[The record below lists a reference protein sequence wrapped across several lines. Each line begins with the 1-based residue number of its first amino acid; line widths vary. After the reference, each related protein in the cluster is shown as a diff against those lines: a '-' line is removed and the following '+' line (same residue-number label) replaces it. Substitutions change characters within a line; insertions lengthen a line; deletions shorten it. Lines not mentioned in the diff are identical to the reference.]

1 MQEIILL
8 KYGELSLKGLNKS
21 HFEAALMR
29 NLKHRLKRVG
39 RYSYQTMQSTVYIT
53 PQESYET
60 ETEGFGPTPVDL
72 AWEECLR
79 VFGFSAAS
87 RAVLCEKDMEKIKE
101 TATEYLGGALQ
112 QARTFKVESRRAD
125 KTFPL
130 KSPEISAELGFAL
143 LEAFP
148 HLKVDVHHPEVTV
161 VCEIRDLS
169 ACIHAS
175 ATEAAGGLPV
185 ETSGRGM
192 LLLSGGIDSPVAGW
206 MMARRGLR
214 IDAVHFQSPP
224 YTSPKARQKVVELA
238 GLISRWT
245 GDIDLYI
252 VPFTA
257 VQEQI
262 KEHCHPELST
272 VIMRRCMVRIA
283 QEIASRAYGSC
294 LVTGESL
301 GQVASQTIGGLT
313 ATNAVAEIPVLR
325 PCIGMDKEDIVRI
338 ARRIGTFEKSIEPY
352 EDCCALFSPK
362 HPKTNPALLAVAED
376 EAQFDYAAACAA
388 AVQGTELT
396 YVRYGR
402 GIDSQ
407 GRPFEEEDK
416 K

>member
-21 HFEAALMR
+21 SFEAALMR

-39 RYSYQTMQSTVYIT
+39 QFSCRSMQSTVYVT
-53 PQESYET
+53 PQESYED
-60 ETEGFGPTPVDL
+60 EGFGPSPVDL

-87 RAVLCEKDMEKIKE
+87 RAVLCKKDMDEIKK
-101 TATEYLGGALQ
+101 TAALYLGDDLRR
-112 QARTFKVESRRAD
+112 ARTFKVESRRAD

-130 KSPEISAELGFAL
+130 KSPEISDELGGAL

-148 HLKVDVHHPEVTV
+148 HLKVDVHDPDVKV

-169 ACIHAS
+169 ACIHAK
-175 ATEAAGGLPV
+175 AVEAAGGLPV
-185 ETSGRGM
+185 ATSGRGTLM
-192 LLLSGGIDSPVAGW
+192 LSGGIDSPVAGW

-214 IDAVHFQSPP
+214 MDAVHFQSPP

-238 GLISRWT
+238 ELMSRWT
-245 GDIDLYI
+245 GDVDLYI

-262 KEHCHPELST
+262 KEHCHPELFT

-283 QEIASRAYGSC
+283 QEIASRSGGAC

-301 GQVASQTIGGLT
+301 GQVASQTMGGLT
-313 ATNAVAEIPVLR
+313 ATDAVAEIPVLR

-352 EDCCALFSPK
+352 EDCCSLFSPK
-362 HPKTNPALLAVAED
+362 HPKTNPGLAEVAEE
-376 EAQFDYAAACAA
+376 EALFDVS
-388 AVQGTELT
+388 AVCDDAVRGTELV
-396 YVRYGR
+396 YIRYGR
-402 GIDSQ
+402 GPDPQ
-407 GRPFEEEDK
+407 GRPFEEEK
-416 K
+416 

>member
-21 HFEAALMR
+21 QFEAALMR

-39 RYSYQTMQSTVYIT
+39 QFTCRAMQSTVYVT
-53 PQESYET
+53 PVEPCDIEA
-60 ETEGFGPTPVDL
+60 EGFGPSPVDF

-79 VFGFSAAS
+79 VFGFSAAA
-87 RAVLCEKDMEKIKE
+87 RAVLCKKDMDEIKK
-101 TATEYLGGALQ
+101 TAAEYLGGALRR
-112 QARTFKVESRRAD
+112 ARTFKVESRRAD

-130 KSPEISAELGFAL
+130 KSPEISAELGGAL
-143 LEAFP
+143 QGAFP
-148 HLKVDVHHPEVTV
+148 HLKVDVHDPDVTV

-169 ACIHAS
+169 ACIHAD

-185 ETSGRGM
+185 ATSGRGTLM
-192 LLLSGGIDSPVAGW
+192 LSGGIDSPVAGW

-238 GLISRWT
+238 GLMSRWT
-245 GDIDLYI
+245 GDVDLYI

-262 KEHCHPELST
+262 KAHCHPEFFT

-283 QEIASRAYGSC
+283 QDIAQKAGSAC

-301 GQVASQTIGGLT
+301 GQVASQTMGGLA
-313 ATNAVAEIPVLR
+313 ATDAVAEIPVLR
-325 PCIGMDKEDIVRI
+325 PCIGMDKEDIVRT
-338 ARRIGTFEKSIEPY
+338 ARKIGTFEKSIEPY

-362 HPKTNPALLAVAED
+362 HPKTNPALAEVAGE
-376 EAQFDYAAACAA
+376 EALFDYDAACAA
-388 AVQGTELT
+388 AVRGAELV
-396 YVRYGR
+396 YIRYGR
-402 GIDSQ
+402 GLDPQ
-407 GRPFEEEDK
+407 GRPFEEEI
-416 K
+416 